1 MKLIKTFE
9 GGNDMLAIGTKLIK
23 TSNPEWGYWAIMSHY
38 SESIYE
44 IRGNSGERILGVSEL
59 ERFWGVLN

>member
-1 MKLIKTFE
+1 
-9 GGNDMLAIGTKLIK
+9 MLVIGTKLIK

-59 ERFWGVLN
+59 ERFWEVLN